1 MKITKYKLVL
11 IVLEVFFVLKYFRF
25 LGDVEILVDVTVSVI
40 TIAVFK
46 SF

>member
-11 IVLEVFFVLKYFRF
+11 IVLEAFFVLKYFRF
-25 LGDVEILVDVTVSVI
+25 PGDVEILVDITFSVI